1 MLAIRSIR
9 PKVRNL
15 GRFHLSKFLSTGNSD
30 SHYDQ
35 SPSEY
40 VAFQRRENSLLKK
53 FKSTNKAAILRAE
66 DVISG
71 CTSTAPADHSNP
83 HTCGQYQYF
92 SLSSDEDS
100 TENSTIIYRQLRAT
114 VPSEDKCR
122 GLEIEK
128 IPVLDIDHLMTVV
141 PNMVTV
147 SRMKPSLDHSM
158 IAFAID
164 LEDEVEN
171 EASSMTG
178 QERDRSAFFIK
189 DIRRNI
195 ICELDVSKAVAGAA
209 RQSIVDFEWSV
220 SSNGKILMY
229 LVLNDSL
236 HRPHLVTEIDIS
248 MLSSEM
254 FPANTDNN
262 TDTASMR
269 IFALETA
276 HMKEILREEDIAF
289 NVDVGRSKDDKY
301 VIISCHSKTSS
312 EVAVAPVP
320 LPLPLID
327 PTDIASN
334 GFITILQRQRG
345 LKYYVDHCDGMFY
358 VAANLPHGPLSP
370 LSCTPPLHSS
380 DELHTDLSIIGY
392 PSARLMEFTAQS
404 RSDGRIQSN
413 FNGWETVFP
422 TSIDRSNPKHENVSI
437 RDFDIFQSKIVIYGR
452 SCGYPT
458 VRILDL
464 HFSAACR
471 GGSHVEDLTAAVR
484 AAVGSDMF
492 SMRADVGTA
501 LDSDTSH
508 FTVSSPL
515 VPGRVNATMQCIA
528 L

>member
-9 PKVRNL
+9 PIVRNL
-15 GRFHLSKFLSTGNSD
+15 GSFHLSKFLSTGNSD

-40 VAFQRRENSLLKK
+40 VAFQRRENSLLEK

-66 DVISG
+66 DVISE
-71 CTSTAPADHSNP
+71 CTSTAPADHFNP

-147 SRMKPSLDHSM
+147 SRMKPSLDHNM
-158 IAFAID
+158 IAFAVD
-164 LEDEVEN
+164 LQYEDEN
-171 EASSMTG
+171 EASSLTA

-209 RQSIVDFEWSV
+209 SQSIVDFEWSV
-220 SSNGKILMY
+220 STNGKTLMY
-229 LVLNDSL
+229 LVFNDSL
-236 HRPHLVTEIDIS
+236 HRPYLVTEIDIS

-254 FPANTDNN
+254 FPMNTDNN
-262 TDTASMR
+262 TDAASMK

-276 HMKEILREEDIAF
+276 HMREILREEGIAF

-301 VIISCHSKTSS
+301 VIISSHSKTSS

-320 LPLPLID
+320 LPVID
-327 PTDIASN
+327 PTNIASN
-334 GFITILQRQRG
+334 GFTTILQRQKG

-358 VAANLPHGPLSP
+358 VAADLPHGPLSP

-380 DELHTDLSIIGY
+380 DDLSTDLSIIRN
-392 PSARLMEFTAQS
+392 PSALLKGFTAQS
-404 RSDGRIQSN
+404 SLDGRIQSN

-437 RDFDIFQSKIVIYGR
+437 RDFDIFQSKIVMYGR
-452 SCGYPT
+452 SGGYPT
-458 VRILDL
+458 ARILDL
-464 HFSAACR
+464 HSSAACR

-501 LDSDTSH
+501 LDSDTAH

-515 VPGRVNATMQCIA
+515 VPGIVNTTMSCIA
-528 L
+528 

>member
-1 MLAIRSIR
+1 ML
-9 PKVRNL
+9 NL
-15 GRFHLSKFLSTGNSD
+15 GSFHLSKFLSTGNSD

-40 VAFQRRENSLLKK
+40 VACQRRENSLLKI

-66 DVISG
+66 DVIFK
-71 CTSTAPADHSNP
+71 CTSTAPADHSNL

-100 TENSTIIYRQLRAT
+100 TENSTIIYRQLRAP
-114 VPSEDKCR
+114 VPSKDKCR

-147 SRMKPSLDHSM
+147 SRMKPSLDHDM
-158 IAFAID
+158 IAFAVD
-164 LEDEVEN
+164 LQYGDEN
-171 EASSMTG
+171 EATSLSG

-195 ICELDVSKAVAGAA
+195 ICKLDISKAVAGAA
-209 RQSIVDFEWSV
+209 SQAIVDFEWSV
-220 SSNGKILMY
+220 SSNGNTLLY

-236 HRPHLVTEIDIS
+236 HRPYLVTEIDVS

-262 TDTASMR
+262 SDTAAMR

-276 HMKEILREEDIAF
+276 HMKDILREDDGAF

-301 VIISCHSKTSS
+301 VIISRHSKTSS

-320 LPLPLID
+320 LPVID

-334 GFITILQRQRG
+334 GFTIILQRQRG

-358 VAANLPHGPLSP
+358 VAANLPHGPQSP
-370 LSCTPPLHSS
+370 LSCTPPLHST
-380 DELHTDLSIIGY
+380 DELHSDLSIIRY
-392 PSARLMEFTAQS
+392 PSTRLMKFTSQKCL
-404 RSDGRIQSN
+404 DGRIQSD

-422 TSIDRSNPKHENVSI
+422 TSIDRSNPKHQNVSI
-437 RDFDIFQSKIVIYGR
+437 RDFDIFQNKIVIYGR
-452 SCGYPT
+452 SGGYPT

-464 HFSAACR
+464 HSSAACR

-501 LDSDTSH
+501 LDSDTAH
-508 FTVSSPL
+508 FTASSPL
-515 VPGRVNATMQCIA
+515 VPGRINATMPCIA
-528 L
+528 A

>member
-9 PKVRNL
+9 PIVLNL
-15 GRFHLSKFLSTGNSD
+15 GSFHLSKFLSTGNSD

-35 SPSEY
+35 SPTEY
-40 VAFQRRENSLLKK
+40 VACQQRENSLLKN
-53 FKSTNKAAILRAE
+53 FESTNKAAIQRAE
-66 DVISG
+66 DVIFK

-114 VPSEDKCR
+114 VPSKDKCC

-141 PNMVTV
+141 PNMITV
-147 SRMKPSLDHSM
+147 SRMKPSLDHNM
-158 IAFAID
+158 IAFAVD
-164 LEDEVEN
+164 LKDKVEN
-171 EASSMTG
+171 EATSLTG

-195 ICELDVSKAVAGAA
+195 ICKLDVSKAVAGAA
-209 RQSIVDFEWSV
+209 RQLIVDFEWSV
-220 SSNGKILMY
+220 SFSGNTLMY

-236 HRPHLVTEIDIS
+236 HRPHLVSI
-248 MLSSEM
+248 LSSEM
-254 FPANTDNN
+254 FPMNTDNN
-262 TDTASMR
+262 TDTAAMR

-276 HMKEILREEDIAF
+276 HIKEILREDDIAF

-301 VIISCHSKTSS
+301 VIISRHSKTSS

-320 LPLPLID
+320 LPLID

-334 GFITILQRQRG
+334 GFTTILQRQRG
-345 LKYYVDHCDGMFY
+345 LKYYVDHCDGMFH

-370 LSCTPPLHSS
+370 LSCAPPLNSS
-380 DELHTDLSIIGY
+380 DELHTDLSIIRY
-392 PSARLMEFTAQS
+392 PSARLMDFTAQNCL
-404 RSDGRIQSN
+404 DGRIQSN

-422 TSIDRSNPKHENVSI
+422 TSIDRSKPKRENVSI
-437 RDFDIFQSKIVIYGR
+437 RDFDIFQNKIVIYGR

-458 VRILDL
+458 IRILDL
-464 HFSAACR
+464 HSSAACR

-501 LDSDTSH
+501 LDSDTAH

-515 VPGRVNATMQCIA
+515 VPGRVNATLSCIA